1 MGKFDKYW
9 EMKEGGPYD
18 QGEEVF
24 KCTDCGA
31 VTFPDKGFNG
41 EPDTDQCT
49 EKCKANS
56 GDWKP
61 GAVSDK
67 YRRNLDEVF
76 PAAPGAGI

>member
-41 EPDTDQCT
+41 EPDTRQCT
-49 EKCKANS
+49 EKCQAGS

-61 GAVSDK
+61 GNVTNN
-67 YRRNLDEVF
+67 YRRNLDKVF
-76 PAAPGAGI
+76 PDAPGAGL